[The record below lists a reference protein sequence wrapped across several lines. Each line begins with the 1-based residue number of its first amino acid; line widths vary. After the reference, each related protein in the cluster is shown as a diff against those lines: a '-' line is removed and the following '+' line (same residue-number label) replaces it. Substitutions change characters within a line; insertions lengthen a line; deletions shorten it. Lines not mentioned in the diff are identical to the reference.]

1 MKLDS
6 FYIRGHKL
14 EFENT
19 GGVSGDEL
27 EIRITTKS
35 EASQELRN
43 KLISYLIDEG
53 FLPFKKDETKT
64 CLLYTSPSPRDL
76 STSRMPSSA

>member
-1 MKLDS
+1 MNIDS

-14 EFENT
+14 EFQNT

-35 EASQELRN
+35 EASHELRDM
-43 KLISYLIDEG
+43 LISYLIDEG
-53 FLPFKKDETKT
+53 FLLFKKDET
-64 CLLYTSPSPRDL
+64 PN
-76 STSRMPSSA
+76 

>member
-1 MKLDS
+1 MNLDS

-27 EIRITTKS
+27 EVRITTKT
-35 EASQELRN
+35 EASQELRDM
-43 KLISYLIDEG
+43 LISYLIDEG
-53 FLPFKKDETKT
+53 FLPFKKEE
-64 CLLYTSPSPRDL
+64 PI
-76 STSRMPSSA
+76 

>member
-1 MKLDS
+1 MNLDN

-14 EFENT
+14 EFENI
-19 GGVSGDEL
+19 GGVSGDEM

-35 EASQELRN
+35 EASQELRD

-53 FLPFKKDETKT
+53 FSPFKKDETAT
-64 CLLYTSPSPRDL
+64 
-76 STSRMPSSA
+76 

>member
-27 EIRITTKS
+27 EIRMTTKS

-43 KLISYLIDEG
+43 KLISYLIYEG
-53 FLPFKKDETKT
+53 FLPFKKDET
-64 CLLYTSPSPRDL
+64 PI
-76 STSRMPSSA
+76 

>member
-1 MKLDS
+1 LKLDS

-35 EASQELRN
+35 EASQELLN

-53 FLPFKKDETKT
+53 FLPFKKDETT
-64 CLLYTSPSPRDL
+64 T
-76 STSRMPSSA
+76 

>member
-1 MKLDS
+1 MSLDS

-14 EFENT
+14 QFENT

-35 EASQELRN
+35 EASQELRD
-43 KLISYLIDEG
+43 KLIRYLIDEG
-53 FLPFKKDETKT
+53 FLPLIKDDRTT
-64 CLLYTSPSPRDL
+64 
-76 STSRMPSSA
+76 

>member
-27 EIRITTKS
+27 EIRITTKT
-35 EASQELRN
+35 EASQELRD
-43 KLISYLIDEG
+43 KLISYLFDEG
-53 FLPFKKDETKT
+53 FLPFKKDET
-64 CLLYTSPSPRDL
+64 PI
-76 STSRMPSSA
+76 

>member
-1 MKLDS
+1 MNIDS

-19 GGVSGDEL
+19 DGVSDDEM

-35 EASQELRN
+35 EASQELRD

-53 FLPFKKDETKT
+53 FLPFKKEE
-64 CLLYTSPSPRDL
+64 PI
-76 STSRMPSSA
+76 

>member
-1 MKLDS
+1 MNLDS

-43 KLISYLIDEG
+43 KLISYLIDEW
-53 FLPFKKDETKT
+53 FLPFKKDETT
-64 CLLYTSPSPRDL
+64 T
-76 STSRMPSSA
+76 

>member
-1 MKLDS
+1 LKLDS

-27 EIRITTKS
+27 EIRMTTKS

-43 KLISYLIDEG
+43 KLISYLIYEG
-53 FLPFKKDETKT
+53 FLPFKKDET
-64 CLLYTSPSPRDL
+64 PI
-76 STSRMPSSA
+76 

>member
-14 EFENT
+14 EFMNT
-19 GGVSGDEL
+19 GGSSGDEF

-35 EASQELRN
+35 EASHELRN

-53 FLPFKKDETKT
+53 FVPFKKDETT
-64 CLLYTSPSPRDL
+64 I
-76 STSRMPSSA
+76 

>member
-1 MKLDS
+1 LNPDS

-19 GGVSGDEL
+19 GGVFGDEL

-35 EASQELRN
+35 EASQELRD

-53 FLPFKKDETKT
+53 FLPFKKDE
-64 CLLYTSPSPRDL
+64 
-76 STSRMPSSA
+76 STT

>member
-1 MKLDS
+1 LKLDS

-53 FLPFKKDETKT
+53 LLPFKKDETT
-64 CLLYTSPSPRDL
+64 T
-76 STSRMPSSA
+76 

>member
-53 FLPFKKDETKT
+53 LLPFKKDETT
-64 CLLYTSPSPRDL
+64 T
-76 STSRMPSSA
+76 

>member
-1 MKLDS
+1 MNLDS

-19 GGVSGDEL
+19 DGVSDDEM

-35 EASQELRN
+35 EASQELRD

-53 FLPFKKDETKT
+53 FLPFKKDE
-64 CLLYTSPSPRDL
+64 
-76 STSRMPSSA
+76 STT

>member
-1 MKLDS
+1 MNIDS

-14 EFENT
+14 EFQNT
-19 GGVSGDEL
+19 GDVSGDEL

-53 FLPFKKDETKT
+53 FLPFKKDETPT
-64 CLLYTSPSPRDL
+64 
-76 STSRMPSSA
+76 

>member
-1 MKLDS
+1 MSLDS

-14 EFENT
+14 QFENT
-19 GGVSGDEL
+19 GGVTGDEL

-35 EASQELRN
+35 AASKELCD

-53 FLPFKKDETKT
+53 LLPFKKDE
-64 CLLYTSPSPRDL
+64 
-76 STSRMPSSA
+76 STT

>member
-1 MKLDS
+1 MSLDS

-14 EFENT
+14 QFENT
-19 GGVSGDEL
+19 GGVTGDEL

-35 EASQELRN
+35 AASKELRE

-53 FLPFKKDETKT
+53 LLPFKKDE
-64 CLLYTSPSPRDL
+64 
-76 STSRMPSSA
+76 STT

>member
-53 FLPFKKDETKT
+53 LLPFKKDE
-64 CLLYTSPSPRDL
+64 
-76 STSRMPSSA
+76 STT

>member
-53 FLPFKKDETKT
+53 FLPFKKDETT
-64 CLLYTSPSPRDL
+64 P
-76 STSRMPSSA
+76 